1 MLIVGFFVI
10 LDFMEKK
17 PRNFDKDLSPD
28 IDIDVCAQLNR
39 EEFKKLEEAEI
50 KKIYKA
56 CPNYQDSDSPDAL
69 SANSRL
75 AYFYSRIIDKL
86 LKENEELRQ
95 TVELKNKL
103 DGLFK

>member
-1 MLIVGFFVI
+1 MHIVGFFVI

-17 PRNFDKDLSPD
+17 SRN
-28 IDIDVCAQLNR
+28 
-39 EEFKKLEEAEI
+39 FKKLEEAEI
-50 KKIYKA
+50 KKIYKD

-75 AYFYSRIIDKL
+75 AYFYSCIIDKL

>member
-1 MLIVGFFVI
+1 MT
-10 LDFMEKK
+10 
-17 PRNFDKDLSPD
+17 
-28 IDIDVCAQLNR
+28 R

-56 CPNYQDSDSPDAL
+56 CPNYQEDDSPDAL

-75 AYFYSRIIDKL
+75 AYFYSCIVDKL

-95 TVELKNKL
+95 AVELKNKL
-103 DGLFK
+103 DRLFLNLKINCKEYSMII

>member
-1 MLIVGFFVI
+1 M
-10 LDFMEKK
+10 MT
-17 PRNFDKDLSPD
+17 S
-28 IDIDVCAQLNR
+28 

-50 KKIYKA
+50 KKIYKD

-75 AYFYSRIIDKL
+75 AYFYSCIIDKL

>member
-1 MLIVGFFVI
+1 MT
-10 LDFMEKK
+10 
-17 PRNFDKDLSPD
+17 
-28 IDIDVCAQLNR
+28 R

-50 KKIYKA
+50 EKISKA
-56 CPNYQDSDSPDAL
+56 CPNYQDSESQDAL
-69 SANSRL
+69 NANSRL
-75 AYFYSRIIDKL
+75 AYFYSYIVDKL

>member
-1 MLIVGFFVI
+1 
-10 LDFMEKK
+10 MEKK
-17 PRNFDKDLSPD
+17 TRNFDKDLSPD
-28 IDIDVCAQLNR
+28 IDIDVCAQLSIS

-56 CPNYQDSDSPDAL
+56 FPNYQDSDSPDAL

-75 AYFYSRIIDKL
+75 AYFYSCIIDKL

-95 TVELKNKL
+95 KVELKNKL